1 MNIIQAETKQQVEK
15 TKELFIEYGKSLDFE
30 LCFQDFDKELA
41 DLPGY
46 YSPPDGRLFL
56 AELGGEIAGCIA
68 LRKLEEG
75 ICEMK
80 RLYVKPECRGKG
92 VGRALAEAVIAHARD
107 LGYASIK
114 LDTLGSMREAN
125 ELYASLGFKECS
137 PYRHNPCPCPIF
149 MELALR

>member
-80 RLYVKPECRGKG
+80 RLYVKPQFRVHNIGKFL
-92 VGRALAEAVIAHARD
+92 VEKLIEEAKII
-107 LGYASIK
+107 GYK
-114 LDTLGSMREAN
+114 KMRLDTVPAMQTAQKLYKSM
-125 ELYASLGFKECS
+125 GFKEIS
-137 PYRHNPCPCPIF
+137 PYRLNPVLGAVF
-149 MELALR
+149 MELNL